1 MSAYLLQ
8 RYHRPIWAGIAM
20 ASARAKNFVDLRN
33 VKHVEDNGV
42 ITVHIE
48 PKGQFKDKDPRI
60 SITKLNG
67 KYLLLFTYRNN
78 GSWIQ
83 EKLGSYYYEEFD
95 NKFQV

>member
-33 VKHVEDNGV
+33 IKHVEDNGCL
-42 ITVHIE
+42 TVHIE
-48 PKGQFKDKDPRI
+48 PRGHFKNKQPRLTLYQMQKKWTI
-60 SITKLNG
+60 
-67 KYLLLFTYRNN
+67 LFSYRNS
-78 GSWIQ
+78 GTWIQ
-83 EKLGSYYYEEFD
+83 ENLGSYYYEEFD